1 MRCVFN
7 LSIYTVSQ
15 AGLAICTGNSM
26 KRYIIGVTGASGSI
40 LSKRLLSY
48 LAGMEAELH
57 IIATDMGV
65 KVFEYETGIPWF
77 VFLEGLKKERAV
89 IVNYDNRDMFAS
101 VASGSFATDAMMIV
115 PCSMA
120 TAAKI
125 AAGTGGNLLCRAA
138 DVCLKEKTK
147 LVLSPREAP
156 LHSVHLRNLLTL
168 SECGA
173 VILPPVPMFYARSE
187 EYGEMIDGIAGR
199 ILKSAG
205 IENDLYTKWNSGK
218 DL

>member
-1 MRCVFN
+1 MF
-7 LSIYTVSQ
+7 TVEKN
-15 AGLAICTGNSM
+15 IM

-40 LSKRLLSY
+40 LAKRLLSY

-57 IIATDMGV
+57 IIATEMGA
-65 KVFEYETGIPWF
+65 KVFEYETGIAWPYF
-77 VFLEGLKKERAV
+77 IESLRKEKAAVFS
-89 IVNYDNRDMFAS
+89 YDNNDMFAS
-101 VASGSFATDAMMIV
+101 VASGSFVTDAMMIV

-125 AAGTGGNLLCRAA
+125 ANGTDGNLLCRAA

-147 LVLSPREAP
+147 LVITPREAP
-156 LHSVHLRNLLTL
+156 LHSIHLRNLLTL

-173 VILPPVPMFYARSE
+173 VILPPVPTFYSKTK
-187 EYGEMIDGIAGR
+187 EYDEMIDEIVGR

-205 IENDLYTKWNSGK
+205 IENDLYAKWK
-218 DL
+218 

>member
-1 MRCVFN
+1 MTDYERV
-7 LSIYTVSQ
+7 VV
-15 AGLAICTGNSM
+15 M
-26 KRYIIGVTGASGSI
+26 KRYIIGITGASGSV

-57 IIATDMGV
+57 IIATDMGI
-65 KVFEYETGIPWF
+65 KVFEYETGIPWS
-77 VFLEGLKKERAV
+77 VFLEGLKKEKAV
-89 IVNYDNRDMFAS
+89 IVNYDNSDMFAS
-101 VASGSFATDAMMIV
+101 VASGSFVTDAMMIV

-156 LHSVHLRNLLTL
+156 LHSIHLRNLLTL

-187 EYGEMIDGIAGR
+187 EYGAMIDGITGR

-218 DL
+218 DI

>member
-1 MRCVFN
+1 
-7 LSIYTVSQ
+7 
-15 AGLAICTGNSM
+15 M

-65 KVFEYETGIPWF
+65 NVFEYETGISWF
-77 VFLEGLKKERAV
+77 VFLEGLKKEKAV
-89 IVNYDNRDMFAS
+89 IVNYDNSDMFAS
-101 VASGSFATDAMMIV
+101 VASGSFVTDAMMIV

-156 LHSVHLRNLLTL
+156 LHSIHLRNLLTL

>member
-1 MRCVFN
+1 
-7 LSIYTVSQ
+7 
-15 AGLAICTGNSM
+15 M

-40 LSKRLLSY
+40 LSKRLLGY
-48 LAGMEAELH
+48 LACMEAELH

-65 KVFEYETGIPWF
+65 KVFEYETGIPWS
-77 VFLEGLKKERAV
+77 VFLEGLKKEKAV
-89 IVNYDNRDMFAS
+89 IVNYDNSDMFAS
-101 VASGSFATDAMMIV
+101 VASGSFVTDAMMIV

-156 LHSVHLRNLLTL
+156 LHSIHLRNLLTL

-218 DL
+218 DLLK

>member
-1 MRCVFN
+1 
-7 LSIYTVSQ
+7 
-15 AGLAICTGNSM
+15 M

-40 LSKRLLSY
+40 LSKRLLGY

-57 IIATDMGV
+57 IIATDMGI
-65 KVFEYETGIPWF
+65 KVFEYETGIPWND
-77 VFLEGLKKERAV
+77 FLEGLKKEKAV
-89 IVNYDNRDMFAS
+89 IVNYDNSDMFAS
-101 VASGSFATDAMMIV
+101 VASGSFVTDAMMIV

-156 LHSVHLRNLLTL
+156 LHSIHLRNLLTL

>member
-1 MRCVFN
+1 MG
-7 LSIYTVSQ
+7 I
-15 AGLAICTGNSM
+15 IM
-26 KRYIIGVTGASGSI
+26 KRYIIGITGASGSI

-65 KVFEYETGIPWF
+65 KVFEYETGILWS
-77 VFLEGLKKERAV
+77 VFLEGLKKEKAV
-89 IVNYDNRDMFAS
+89 IVNYDNSDMFAS
-101 VASGSFATDAMMIV
+101 VASGSFVTDAMMIV

-156 LHSVHLRNLLTL
+156 LHSIHLRNLLTL

-187 EYGEMIDGIAGR
+187 EYGEMIDGIVGR

-218 DL
+218 DLLK

>member
-1 MRCVFN
+1 
-7 LSIYTVSQ
+7 
-15 AGLAICTGNSM
+15 M

-156 LHSVHLRNLLTL
+156 LHSIHLRNLLTL

>member
-1 MRCVFN
+1 
-7 LSIYTVSQ
+7 
-15 AGLAICTGNSM
+15 M

-77 VFLEGLKKERAV
+77 VFLEGLKKEKAV
-89 IVNYDNRDMFAS
+89 IVSYDNSDMFAS
-101 VASGSFATDAMMIV
+101 VASGSFVTDAMMIV

-156 LHSVHLRNLLTL
+156 LHSIHLRNLLTL

-218 DL
+218 DLLK

>member
-1 MRCVFN
+1 MRQ
-7 LSIYTVSQ
+7 YRRQ
-15 AGLAICTGNSM
+15 ASDMQLVKNM
-26 KRYIIGVTGASGSI
+26 KRYIIGVTGASGSV
-40 LSKRLLSY
+40 LSRRLISY
-48 LAGMEAELH
+48 LAGTGAELH
-57 IIATDMGV
+57 IIATDTGK
-65 KVFEYETGIPWF
+65 KVFEYETGIPWDI
-77 VFLEGLKKERAV
+77 FLDAVNQKKSV
-89 IVNYDNRDMFAS
+89 IAAYDNKDMFAG

-115 PCSMA
+115 PCSMS

-147 LVLSPREAP
+147 LVISPREAP
-156 LHSVHLRNLLTL
+156 LHAIHLRNLLTL

-173 VILPPVPMFYARSE
+173 VILPPVPMFYARTE
-187 EYGEMIDGIAGR
+187 NYTEMIDGIVGR

-218 DL
+218 DKLNEL

>member
-1 MRCVFN
+1 
-7 LSIYTVSQ
+7 
-15 AGLAICTGNSM
+15 M
-26 KRYIIGVTGASGSI
+26 KRYIIGITGASGSI

-65 KVFEYETGIPWF
+65 KVFEYETGIPWS
-77 VFLEGLKKERAV
+77 VFLEGLKKEKAV
-89 IVNYDNRDMFAS
+89 IVNYDNSDMFAS
-101 VASGSFATDAMMIV
+101 VASGSFVTDAMMIV

-156 LHSVHLRNLLTL
+156 LHSIHLRNLLTL

-218 DL
+218 DLLK

>member
-1 MRCVFN
+1 
-7 LSIYTVSQ
+7 
-15 AGLAICTGNSM
+15 M

-40 LSKRLLSY
+40 LAKRLLSY
-48 LAGMEAELH
+48 LSGMEAELH
-57 IIATDMGV
+57 IIATDMGQ
-65 KVFEYETGIPWF
+65 KVFEYETGIPWV
-77 VFLEGLKKERAV
+77 VFLSTLRQDKAV
-89 IVNYDNRDMFAS
+89 IFDYDNNDMFAS

-125 AAGTGGNLLCRAA
+125 AAGTGGNLLCRGA
-138 DVCLKEKTK
+138 DVCLKEKTR
-147 LVLSPREAP
+147 LVLAPRETP
-156 LHSVHLRNLLTL
+156 LHSIHLRNLLTL

-187 EYGEMIDGIAGR
+187 DYGEIIDGIVGR

-205 IENDLYTKWNSGK
+205 IENDLYAKWNSGK

>member
-1 MRCVFN
+1 
-7 LSIYTVSQ
+7 
-15 AGLAICTGNSM
+15 M
-26 KRYIIGVTGASGSI
+26 KRYIIGITGASGSI

-65 KVFEYETGIPWF
+65 KVFEYETRIPWS
-77 VFLEGLKKERAV
+77 VFLEGLKKEKAV
-89 IVNYDNRDMFAS
+89 IVNYDNSDMFAS
-101 VASGSFATDAMMIV
+101 VASGSFVTDAMMIV

-156 LHSVHLRNLLTL
+156 LHSIHLRNLLTL

-218 DL
+218 DLLK